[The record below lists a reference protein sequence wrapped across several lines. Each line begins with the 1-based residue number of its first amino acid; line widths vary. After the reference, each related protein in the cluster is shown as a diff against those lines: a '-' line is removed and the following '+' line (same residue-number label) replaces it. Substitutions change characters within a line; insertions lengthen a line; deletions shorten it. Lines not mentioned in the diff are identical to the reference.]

1 MSDIEEFDYII
12 VGGGTAGCVLAN
24 RLSANPDSRVMVVE
38 AGGKDDSLWFR
49 IPIGFAKTF
58 GNSRYNWIYRVES
71 EEGLSG
77 PRSGAYFHGK
87 VLGGCSAVNGMVYIR
102 GQREDF
108 DQWSRLGNVGWD
120 FESVLPYFRKAENN
134 SRGAGHYHG
143 ADGPVSVTDPERH
156 ELCDAF
162 IEAVTETG
170 APRNDDFN
178 GASQEGGGYYQATI
192 SRRGVRSTTA
202 TGYLRPI
209 LRRPNLKVVINA
221 DVGRILFNGIVA
233 SGIEFACAGERRR
246 ASARR
251 EVILAAGG
259 VGSPVLLQRSGVGPG
274 ALLKS
279 CDIPV
284 VHDVSGVG
292 RNLRNHFN
300 PWVSYRCNKP
310 ITLNDSMASRF
321 GQLRMGLRYA
331 LLRSGFM
338 AMSPIPAGAFLRTDP
353 QLDRPDV
360 QVHFLLFTRSRQ
372 VGGQL
377 DQFPGVTAT
386 VNQMRPESQG
396 FVEISSPH
404 PGDLPKLQFNFL
416 SAEVDRRTTAAGM
429 AMVRDIMRRGAL
441 RDYIGEELDS
451 YPDLSGRENTD
462 SEIRGTTHHVACTC
476 RMGVDDGAV
485 VDPRLRVRGIGHLR
499 VVDNSIMPTL
509 VSGNTMAPAM
519 MIGEKG
525 ADMILEDA
533 KQRTS
538 QS

>member
-1 MSDIEEFDYII
+1 MSDKEEFDYIV

-24 RLSANPDSRVMVVE
+24 RLSANPKNTVMLVE

-58 GNSRYNWIYRVES
+58 GHPRYNWIYQVES

-87 VLGGCSAVNGMVYIR
+87 VLGGCSSVNGMVYIR

-108 DQWSRLGNVGWD
+108 DEWRRLGNVGWD
-120 FESVLPYFRKAENN
+120 YESVLPYFRRAENN
-134 SRGAGHYHG
+134 SRGADRYHG
-143 ADGPVSVTDPERH
+143 VGGPVCVSDPEKH
-156 ELCDAF
+156 ELCEAF
-162 IEAVTETG
+162 ITAVTETG
-170 APRNDDFN
+170 APRNPDFN
-178 GASQEGGGYYQATI
+178 GASQEGGGYYQASI
-192 SRRGVRSTTA
+192 SQGGVRSTAA

-209 LRRPNLKVVINA
+209 LDRPNLRVVTEA
-221 DVGRILFNGIVA
+221 EVERVLFDGMEA
-233 SGIEFACAGERRR
+233 SGVEFECRGERRR
-246 ASARR
+246 AFVRR

-259 VGSPVLLQRSGVGPG
+259 IGSPVLLQRSGVGSG

-279 CDIPV
+279 CGV
-284 VHDVSGVG
+284 EVARDVPSVG

-300 PWVSYRCNKP
+300 PWVSYRCKKP
-310 ITLNDSMASRF
+310 ITLNDSMATKFR
-321 GQLRMGLRYA
+321 QLRMALRYG
-331 LLRSGFM
+331 LFRSGFM

-377 DQFPGVTAT
+377 DHLPGVTAT
-386 VNQMRPESQG
+386 MNQMRPESQG
-396 FVEISSPH
+396 FVEIRSPR

-416 SAEVDRRTTAAGM
+416 STEGDRRTTAAGM
-429 AMVRDIMRRGAL
+429 ALVRDIMRRPAL
-441 RDYIGEELDS
+441 QNYIGAELDS
-451 YPDLSGRENTD
+451 YPDLSGKENID
-462 SEIRGTTHHVACTC
+462 SEIRGTTHHVSCTC
-476 RMGVDDGAV
+476 RMGTDDDAV
-485 VDPRLRVRGIGHLR
+485 VDPRLRVRGIGRLR

-509 VSGNTMAPAM
+509 VSGNTMAPAL

-533 KQRTS
+533 K
-538 QS
+538 